1 MPADVRCQRRGMAG
15 EQRRVQVWHGE
26 HLLAEY
32 AASEP
37 LAGQYVEVMRRH
49 FLGLTLTVDDNVAGV
64 ERPLPAARL
73 WEVVAP

>member
-1 MPADVRCQRRGMAG
+1 MTG

-32 AASEP
+32 AASET
-37 LAGQYVEVMRRH
+37 LAGQYVEVMNRH
-49 FLGLTLTVDDNVAGV
+49 FLGLRLTVDADLSGA